1 MPFLPNNTLGKEG
14 REEIEDKGKRPTKAI
29 KIESQSI
36 AELFRGIIVGG
47 VRWNGL
53 VRGPAAE
60 ASHDSLDL
68 SEDASRRPRLRL
80 ARQFSLLGQ
89 IRISDSSTTSQFFH
103 FRLRYGEDRWKRM
116 SCDTGVNGGFG

>member
-1 MPFLPNNTLGKEG
+1 MQVPFLPNSTLGKEG
-14 REEIEDKGKRPTKAI
+14 REEIEDKGNRPMKAI

-60 ASHDSLDL
+60 ASHGSLDL

-80 ARQFSLLGQ
+80 AKQFSFLGQ
-89 IRISDSSTTSQFFH
+89 MRISDSPKNSQFSFSSPI
-103 FRLRYGEDRWKRM
+103 RRG
-116 SCDTGVNGGFG
+116 